1 MGSYSDDRRGR
12 DSRSRAPR
20 GDGRD
25 PSAGRRTGRPSADG
39 RGRPSASRAPQ
50 RRPRQRVAEPLSSQ
64 ESYDSM
70 RRSRAS
76 YERARAS
83 RDALAEA
90 RAAAPDR
97 EVIDGRGSIDS
108 RTFNESH
115 QISSLSHDERDRP
128 RAAIDASMTEGRWHS
143 RAGQGFDAVPD
154 AGALGT
160 LPGRVRAHRPPSGVG
175 FSGGVVSGRGDYAG
189 TGGGFLSGVPLFFK
203 VTVPIIVVLVIVL
216 LFLLLT

>member
-1 MGSYSDDRRGR
+1 MGSYSDERRGR

-20 GDGRD
+20 
-25 PSAGRRTGRPSADG
+25 DG
-39 RGRPSASRAPQ
+39 RGRPQAHQSPQ
-50 RRPRQRVAEPLSSQ
+50 RRPRQRIAEPLSSQ

-83 RDALAEA
+83 RDVLDEA
-90 RAAAPDR
+90 RRAAGDR

-128 RAAIDASMTEGRWHS
+128 RAAIDASMTQTRWHS

-154 AGALGT
+154 AGALSS
-160 LPGRVRAHRPPSGVG
+160 LPGRVRSGAATHRAPSGVG

-189 TGGGFLSGVPLFFK
+189 IGGGFLSGVPLFFK
-203 VTVPIIVVLVIVL
+203 VTVPIIVVLLVIL
-216 LFLLLT
+216 IFLLLT

>member
-1 MGSYSDDRRGR
+1 MGSFSDERRGR

-20 GDGRD
+20 
-25 PSAGRRTGRPSADG
+25 DG
-39 RGRPSASRAPQ
+39 RGRPSAPKTPQ
-50 RRPRQRVAEPLSSQ
+50 RRPRQRIAEPLSSQ

-83 RDALAEA
+83 RDALDEA
-90 RAAAPDR
+90 RRAAGNR

-115 QISSLSHDERDRP
+115 QISSLSHDDRDRP
-128 RAAIDASMTEGRWHS
+128 RAAIDASMTETRWHS
-143 RAGQGFDAVPD
+143 RAGQGFDSVPD
-154 AGALGT
+154 AGAMGGI
-160 LPGRVRAHRPPSGVG
+160 PARVRPHGPGHRAPSGVG

-189 TGGGFLSGVPLFFK
+189 AGGGFLAGIPLFFK
-203 VTVPIIVVLVIVL
+203 VTVPLIVVLLVILIVL
-216 LFLLLT
+216 LLT

>member
-1 MGSYSDDRRGR
+1 MGSYSDERRGR

-20 GDGRD
+20 
-25 PSAGRRTGRPSADG
+25 DG
-39 RGRPSASRAPQ
+39 RGRPQAQRPPQ
-50 RRPRQRVAEPLSSQ
+50 RRPRQRIAEPLSSQ

-83 RDALAEA
+83 RDALGEA
-90 RAAAPDR
+90 RRVAGNR

-128 RAAIDASMTEGRWHS
+128 RAAIDASMTQTRWHS

-154 AGALGT
+154 AGALST
-160 LPGRVRAHRPPSGVG
+160 IPGRVRSSAATRRSPSGVG

-189 TGGGFLSGVPLFFK
+189 TGGGFLSDVPLFFK
-203 VTVPIIVVLVIVL
+203 VTVPIIVVLLVIL
-216 LFLLLT
+216 IILLLT

>member
-1 MGSYSDDRRGR
+1 MGSYSDERRGR

-20 GDGRD
+20 GE
-25 PSAGRRTGRPSADG
+25 G
-39 RGRPSASRAPQ
+39 RGRPAAQRTPQ
-50 RRPRQRVAEPLSSQ
+50 RRPRQRIAEPLSSQ

-83 RDALAEA
+83 RDALDEA
-90 RAAAPDR
+90 RRAAGDR

-115 QISSLSHDERDRP
+115 QISSLSHDDRDRP
-128 RAAIDASMTEGRWHS
+128 RAAIDASMTQTRWHS

-154 AGALGT
+154 AGAMGT
-160 LPGRVRAHRPPSGVG
+160 IPGRVRSNMGAHRPASGVG

-189 TGGGFLSGVPLFFK
+189 TGSGGGFFAGIPLFFK
-203 VTVPIIVVLVIVL
+203 VTVPIIIILLAVLV
-216 LFLLLT
+216 FLLLT